1 MSKQITK
8 VVVTGGPCA
17 GKSTAMSW
25 IQETFT
31 KKGYHVLFVPETATE
46 LITGGVAP
54 WDFANAVDFQR
65 TLMELQRWKE
75 QSFGAAARKMDD
87 ERVLIVCDR
96 ALLDNK
102 AYMTPEVFAEVLRQ
116 LNADEFAMRDSYDA
130 VFHLVTAAKG
140 AEQFYTLSNN
150 KARYESVADAVD
162 IDDKIMASWT
172 GHPHLRV
179 IDNTTEFAEKMIRLI
194 AEISS
199 FLGEPGPYEV
209 KRKFLIQ
216 YPDEAYLESLPNCSK
231 VEIIQTY
238 LKSNDGSEVRIRQ
251 RGQHGH
257 YIYTKTIKRKVAP
270 KKRIE
275 TETRLT
281 QDEYLNLLIDADT
294 TLRQIRKTRYCLT
307 MRHHCFEIDVY
318 GFWPEQAIMCVELH
332 DENEEIEIPA
342 FVNVIREVTGDD
354 NYTNFAMA
362 HR

>member
-8 VVVTGGPCA
+8 IVITGGPCA

-54 WDFANAVDFQR
+54 WDFTNPVDFQR

-75 QSFGAAARKMDD
+75 HSFEAAAQKMDD
-87 ERVLIVCDR
+87 ERILIVCDR

-102 AYMTPEVFAEVLRQ
+102 AYMTPEVFAEVMHQ
-116 LNADEFAMRDSYDA
+116 LQADELTMRDSYDA

-150 KARYESVADAVD
+150 KARYESVEDATA
-162 IDDKIMASWT
+162 IDDRIMASWT

-179 IDNTTEFAEKMIRLI
+179 IDNTTDFSVKMIRLI
-194 AEISS
+194 SEIST
-199 FLGEPGPYEV
+199 FMGEPAPYRI
-209 KRKFLIQ
+209 KRKFLIE
-216 YPDEAYLESLPNCSK
+216 YPDLEYLESLPNCSK

-238 LKSNDGSEVRIRQ
+238 LQSADGAEVRIRQ
-251 RGQHGH
+251 RGHKGH
-257 YIYTKTIKRKVAP
+257 YIYTKTIKRKIAP

-281 QDEYLNLLIDADT
+281 QDEYLNLLIEADT
-294 TLRQIRKTRYCLT
+294 ALRQIRKTRYCLT
-307 MRHHCFEIDVY
+307 NRHHCFDIDIY
-318 GFWPEQAIMCVELH
+318 GFWDDKALMIIELH
-332 DENEEIEIPA
+332 DENEEIDFPPFIK
-342 FVNVIREVTGDD
+342 IIKEVTGDD
-354 NYTNFAMA
+354 MYTNYVMA
-362 HR
+362 RR

>member
-8 VVVTGGPCA
+8 IVITGGPCA

-46 LITGGVAP
+46 LITGGIAP
-54 WDFANAVDFQR
+54 WDFTNPVDFQR

-75 QSFGAAARKMDD
+75 QSFEAAANKMDD
-87 ERVLIVCDR
+87 ERVLVVCDR

-102 AYMTPEVFAEVLRQ
+102 AYMTSEVFAEVMRQ
-116 LNADEFAMRDSYDA
+116 LDADELTMRDSYDA

-150 KARYESVADAVD
+150 KARYESVEDAIA
-162 IDDKIMASWT
+162 IDDRIMASWT

-179 IDNTTEFAEKMIRLI
+179 IDNTTDFSVKMIRLI

-199 FLGEPGPYEV
+199 FMGEPAPYQI
-209 KRKFLIQ
+209 KRKFLIE
-216 YPDEAYLESLPNCSK
+216 YPDLKYLETLPNCSK

-238 LKSNDGSEVRIRQ
+238 LQSADGAEVRIRQ
-251 RGQHGH
+251 RGQKGH

-281 QDEYLNLLIDADT
+281 QDEYLNLLIEADT
-294 TLRQIRKTRYCLT
+294 ALRQIRKTRYCLT
-307 MRHHCFEIDVY
+307 SRHYCFEIDIY
-318 GFWPEQAIMCVELH
+318 GFWTDQALMIIELH
-332 DENEEIEIPA
+332 DENEPIEFPPFLKI
-342 FVNVIREVTGDD
+342 IKEVTGDD
-354 NYTNFAMA
+354 KYTNYFMA
-362 HR
+362 RR